1 MERTQ
6 HDVIIIGGGPAG
18 ATAAHELA
26 SAGHSVLLID
36 RPGRI
41 KPCGGAIPPRLLA
54 DFDIPP
60 SILTGRVG
68 GARIISPAGREVDMA
83 IDGSFVGMVDRDHFD
98 PWLRQRAADAG
109 ATLVEGRFDTLSRLD
124 NGRVEAAYTV
134 AGERQVAEAALIIGA
149 DGANSQ
155 VRRQAFGPDKRPPY
169 VFAYHEIVRTP
180 CALEGFDAAS
190 CQVFY
195 QGRISPDFYGWVF
208 PHGETTSVGVG
219 SAVKGHDLKEATRLL
234 REASGLLECETVRE
248 EGAPLPLKPLKR
260 WDDGRNVLLAGDAAG
275 VVAPASGEGIYYAMI
290 AGRMSADAGTA
301 FLATG
306 SAKALAQPRRRFMR
320 EHGRVFMILGLMQ
333 GFWYRGDRRR
343 ERFVAICADPDVQR
357 LTWESY
363 LNKRLVRTD
372 PLAHMRVF
380 FKDLAHMARLAVS
393 WGDRAKGPMP
403 AAGIAKTSE

>member
-1 MERTQ
+1 MTSREF
-6 HDVIIIGGGPAG
+6 DAIVVGGGPAG

-26 SAGHSVLLID
+26 RDGHSVLLID

-54 DFDIPP
+54 DFDIPA
-60 SILTGRVG
+60 SLLAGRVG
-68 GARIISPAGREVDMA
+68 GARIISPAGAEVEMA
-83 IDGSFVGMVDRDHFD
+83 IDGSYVGMVDRDEFD
-98 PWLRQRAADAG
+98 PWLRQRAASGG
-109 ATLVEGRFDTLSRLD
+109 AELAEGRFENMNRLPD
-124 NGRVEAAYTV
+124 GRVEIAYSV
-134 AGERQVAEAALIIGA
+134 AGKRHIALTRLVIGA

-155 VRRQAFGPDKRPPY
+155 VRRQAFGPDTRPPY
-169 VFAYHEIVRTP
+169 VFAYHEIIRTP
-180 CALEGFDAAS
+180 SALEGFDDGS

-195 QGRISPDFYGWVF
+195 QGRVSPDFYGWVF

-219 SAVKGHDLKEATRLL
+219 SAVKGHDLKAATGLL
-234 REASGLLECETVRE
+234 REVSGLSECETIRE
-248 EGAPLPLKPLKR
+248 EGAPLPLKPLGR

-275 VVAPASGEGIYYAMI
+275 VVAPASGEGIYYAML
-290 AGRMSADAGTA
+290 AGRLAAEGGAA

-306 SAKALAQPRRRFMR
+306 SARALAQPRKSFMR
-320 EHGRVFMILGLMQ
+320 EHGRVFMILNMMQ
-333 GFWYRGDRRR
+333 GFWYKTDRRR
-343 ERFVAICADPDVQR
+343 ERFVAICNDPDVQR

-393 WGDRAKGPMP
+393 
-403 AAGIAKTSE
+403 